1 VTQEETALRRLTR
14 DAGPSGSIEQNGI
27 HFAVDGWE
35 LFEGDPGSP
44 HMCRG
49 WFRSSYA
56 GFWPKRGDRLRL
68 HLRREDGSER
78 LLNGEIARASS
89 AEPLW
94 EFVAEL

>member
-1 VTQEETALRRLTR
+1 MAQEETAFKGLTR
-14 DAGPSGSIEQNGI
+14 DAGPAGSIEQYGI

-49 WFRSSYA
+49 WFRSSYP
-56 GFWPKRGDRLRL
+56 GFGPKRGDRLRL
-68 HLRREDGSER
+68 HLRRGDGGER
-78 LLNGEIARASS
+78 LLDVEIVRASTT
-89 AEPLW
+89 EPLW